1 MIMCIHLCELV
12 SRKGYPMK
20 NKQDVLNQTRSFI
33 LDKFPLARQ
42 QTLADD
48 DALLGSGIV
57 DSLGILE
64 LVGFVEEAFGVTVDV
79 EDLQPENFQSIDRI
93 AIFVESKSFGEVAMI
108 GE

>member
-1 MIMCIHLCELV
+1 
-12 SRKGYPMK
+12 MK
-20 NKQDVLNQTRSFI
+20 SKQDVLNQTRSFI

-48 DALLGSGIV
+48 DSLLGSGIV

>member
-1 MIMCIHLCELV
+1 
-12 SRKGYPMK
+12 MK
-20 NKQDVLNQTRSFI
+20 SKQDVLNQTRSFI

>member
-1 MIMCIHLCELV
+1 
-12 SRKGYPMK
+12 MK
-20 NKQDVLNQTRSFI
+20 SKQDVLNQTRSFI

-93 AIFVESKSFGEVAMI
+93 AIFVESKSFDEVVMI